1 VPDDLARPNRAL
13 ARTLGEPSAAIAA
26 THLTA
31 KLVGL
36 LVDRKEQGSL
46 VTSPAC
52 GARQT

>member
-1 VPDDLARPNRAL
+1 VPDDLAADRAR

-36 LVDRKEQGSL
+36 LVDR
-46 VTSPAC
+46 
-52 GARQT
+52 